1 MFSTRNIIYLTF
13 SIAVIGVIGIYL
25 QLSATNTHAVNVL
38 TAHEEK
44 ISVLT
49 FNTDIDAGQA
59 VLAQHFSWLQ
69 LPEREAENFVGLIKR
84 QDFTLEKFKG
94 AISRYPL
101 ASGDYVRFD
110 SLVLPHDSDFLTTS
124 LVEGKRAMAIKVDAQ
139 SAIAGLVSPGDRVD
153 VIFYHK
159 LKRSEEQ
166 DAWQLA
172 ASASVRQLVA
182 NVRLI
187 AVDRQINKQEVAADD
202 NNDSKIKYDDH
213 STVTLEVSVKQAEK
227 LVIAQQLGRL
237 SLLLRGS
244 SGQYASRT
252 STDDTFTDNTFRDD
266 IATNTVFA
274 DILPQFS
281 QHAQRAHMVLMQGEK
296 QVLSHAKEKQSG
308 GK

>member
-25 QLSATNTHAVNVL
+25 QLSGTKVQAINAVIANE
-38 TAHEEK
+38 AQ

-49 FNTDIDAGQA
+49 LNTDLDAGKA
-59 VLAQHFSWLQ
+59 ILAQHFNWQRISEQHAQNLI
-69 LPEREAENFVGLIKR
+69 GLIKR
-84 QDFTLEKFKG
+84 QDFKLKNFKG

-101 ASGDYVRFD
+101 VNGDYVRLD
-110 SLVLPHDSDFLTTS
+110 SLVLPHDSDFLTSS
-124 LVEGKRAMAIKVDAQ
+124 LVKGKRAMAIKVDAQ

-187 AVDRQINKQEVAADD
+187 AVDRQLNKQEIDAD
-202 NNDSKIKYDDH
+202 NDSKIKYDDH
-213 STVTLEVSVKQAEK
+213 STVTLEVSIKQAEK
-227 LVIAQQLGRL
+227 LALAQQLGRL

-244 SGQYASRT
+244 SGQYVQVVSPEKL
-252 STDDTFTDNTFRDD
+252 S
-266 IATNTVFA
+266 TNTVFS
-274 DILPQFS
+274 DVLPQFS

-308 GK
+308 DE

>member
-25 QLSATNTHAVNVL
+25 QLSGTKAINTAIANE
-38 TAHEEK
+38 AP

-49 FNTDIDAGQA
+49 LNTDLDAGKA
-59 VLAQHFSWLQ
+59 ILAQYFSWQ
-69 LPEREAENFVGLIKR
+69 LISEQQAQNLVGLIKR
-84 QDFTLEKFKG
+84 QDFKLKKFKG

-101 ASGDYVRFD
+101 ANGDYIRLD

-124 LVEGKRAMAIKVDAQ
+124 LVKGKRAMAIKVDAQ

-166 DAWQLA
+166 DVWQIN
-172 ASASVRQLVA
+172 ASASVRQLVT

-187 AVDRQINKQEVAADD
+187 AVDRQLNKQEVADD
-202 NNDSKIKYDDH
+202 SRKGSKIKYDDH
-213 STVTLEVSVKQAEK
+213 STVTLEVTVKQAQK
-227 LVIAQQLGRL
+227 LAMAQQLGRL

-244 SGQYASRT
+244 SGQYGQLAAT
-252 STDDTFTDNTFRDD
+252 ED
-266 IATNTVFA
+266 ISINTVFA
-274 DILPQFS
+274 DILPQFD
-281 QHAQRAHMVLMQGEK
+281 QHAQRAQMVLMQGEK

-308 GK
+308 EK

>member
-25 QLSATNTHAVNVL
+25 QLSGIKAPTINAQVINEGQIQVL
-38 TAHEEK
+38 T
-44 ISVLT
+44 L
-49 FNTDIDAGQA
+49 NTDLNAGQA
-59 VLAQHFSWLQ
+59 VLTQHFTWQFISEQQAQNL
-69 LPEREAENFVGLIKR
+69 VGLIKR
-84 QDFTLEKFKG
+84 QGFTLAEFKG

-101 ASGDYVRFD
+101 VSGDYVRFD
-110 SLVLPHDSDFLTTS
+110 SLVLAHDSDFLTTS
-124 LVEGKRAMAIKVDAQ
+124 LVSGKRAMAIKVDAQ

-153 VIFYHK
+153 VLFYHK

-166 DAWQLA
+166 DAWQIA

-187 AVDRQINKQEVAADD
+187 AVDRELNKLAVEDNGESKTKYNDD
-202 NNDSKIKYDDH
+202 
-213 STVTLEVSVKQAEK
+213 STVTLEVSVTQAQK
-227 LVIAQQLGRL
+227 LAIAQQLGRL

-244 SGQYASRT
+244 SGEYTQGIHT
-252 STDDTFTDNTFRDD
+252 EETP
-266 IATNTVFA
+266 TNTVFA
-274 DILPQFS
+274 DILPQFG

-308 GK
+308 EE

>member
-25 QLSATNTHAVNVL
+25 QLSGTKAINTAIANE
-38 TAHEEK
+38 AP

-49 FNTDIDAGQA
+49 LNTDLDAGKA
-59 VLAQHFSWLQ
+59 ILAQHFSWQ
-69 LPEREAENFVGLIKR
+69 LISEQQAQNLVGLIKR
-84 QDFTLEKFKG
+84 QDFKLKKFKG

-101 ASGDYVRFD
+101 ANGDYIRLD

-124 LVEGKRAMAIKVDAQ
+124 LVKGKRAMAIKVDAQ

-166 DAWQLA
+166 DVWQIN
-172 ASASVRQLVA
+172 ASASVRQLVT

-187 AVDRQINKQEVAADD
+187 AVDRQLNKQEVADD
-202 NNDSKIKYDDH
+202 DSRKGSKIKYDDH
-213 STVTLEVSVKQAEK
+213 STVTLEVTVKQGQK
-227 LVIAQQLGRL
+227 LAMAQQLGRL

-244 SGQYASRT
+244 SGQYSQLAAT
-252 STDDTFTDNTFRDD
+252 EDNS
-266 IATNTVFA
+266 TNTVFA
-274 DILPQFS
+274 DILPQFY
-281 QHAQRAHMVLMQGEK
+281 QHAQRAQMVLMQGEK

-308 GK
+308 EK

>member
-25 QLSATNTHAVNVL
+25 QLSGTKAINTAIANE
-38 TAHEEK
+38 AP

-49 FNTDIDAGQA
+49 LNTDLDAGKA
-59 VLAQHFSWLQ
+59 ILAQHFSWQ
-69 LPEREAENFVGLIKR
+69 LISEQQTQNLVGLIKR
-84 QDFTLEKFKG
+84 QDFKLKNFKG

-101 ASGDYVRFD
+101 VNGDYVRLD
-110 SLVLPHDSDFLTTS
+110 SLVLPHDSDFLTSS
-124 LVEGKRAMAIKVDAQ
+124 LVKGKRAMAIKVDAQ

-187 AVDRQINKQEVAADD
+187 AVDRQLNKQEIDAD
-202 NNDSKIKYDDH
+202 NDSKIKYDDH
-213 STVTLEVSVKQAEK
+213 STVTLEVSIKQAEK
-227 LVIAQQLGRL
+227 LALAQQLGRL

-244 SGQYASRT
+244 SGQYVQVVSPEKL
-252 STDDTFTDNTFRDD
+252 S
-266 IATNTVFA
+266 TNTVFS
-274 DILPQFS
+274 DVLPQFS

-308 GK
+308 DE

>member
-25 QLSATNTHAVNVL
+25 QLSGTKAINTAIANE
-38 TAHEEK
+38 AP

-49 FNTDIDAGQA
+49 LNTDLDAGKA
-59 VLAQHFSWLQ
+59 ILAQHFSWQ
-69 LPEREAENFVGLIKR
+69 LISEQQAQNLVGLIKR
-84 QDFTLEKFKG
+84 QDFKLKKFKG

-101 ASGDYVRFD
+101 ANGDYIRLD

-124 LVEGKRAMAIKVDAQ
+124 LVKGKRAMAIKVDAQ

-166 DAWQLA
+166 DVWQIN
-172 ASASVRQLVA
+172 ASASVRQLVT

-187 AVDRQINKQEVAADD
+187 AVDRQLNKQDVADD
-202 NNDSKIKYDDH
+202 DSRKGSKIKYDDH
-213 STVTLEVSVKQAEK
+213 STVTLEVTVKQGQK
-227 LVIAQQLGRL
+227 LAMAQQLGRL

-244 SGQYASRT
+244 SGQYSQLAAT
-252 STDDTFTDNTFRDD
+252 EDNS
-266 IATNTVFA
+266 TNTVFA
-274 DILPQFS
+274 DILPQFY
-281 QHAQRAHMVLMQGEK
+281 QHAQRAQMVLMQGEK

-308 GK
+308 EK

>member
-25 QLSATNTHAVNVL
+25 QLSGTKAINTAIANE
-38 TAHEEK
+38 AP

-49 FNTDIDAGQA
+49 LNTDLDAGKA
-59 VLAQHFSWLQ
+59 ILAQHFSWQ
-69 LPEREAENFVGLIKR
+69 LISEQQAQNLVGLIKR
-84 QDFTLEKFKG
+84 QDFKLKKFKG

-101 ASGDYVRFD
+101 ANGDYIRLD

-124 LVEGKRAMAIKVDAQ
+124 LVKGKRAMAIKVDAQ

-166 DAWQLA
+166 DVWQIN
-172 ASASVRQLVA
+172 ASASVRQLVT

-187 AVDRQINKQEVAADD
+187 AVDRQLNKQEVADD
-202 NNDSKIKYDDH
+202 SRKGSKIKYDDH
-213 STVTLEVSVKQAEK
+213 STVTLEVTVKQGQK
-227 LVIAQQLGRL
+227 LAMAQQLGRL

-244 SGQYASRT
+244 SGQYGQLAAT
-252 STDDTFTDNTFRDD
+252 ED
-266 IATNTVFA
+266 ISINTVFA
-274 DILPQFS
+274 DILPQFD
-281 QHAQRAHMVLMQGEK
+281 QHAQRAQMVLMQGEK

-308 GK
+308 EK

>member
-25 QLSATNTHAVNVL
+25 QLSGTKAINTAIANE
-38 TAHEEK
+38 AP

-49 FNTDIDAGQA
+49 LNTDLDAGKA
-59 VLAQHFSWLQ
+59 ILAQHFSWQ
-69 LPEREAENFVGLIKR
+69 LISEQQAQNLVGLIKR
-84 QDFTLEKFKG
+84 QDFKLKKFKG

-101 ASGDYVRFD
+101 ANGDYIRLD

-124 LVEGKRAMAIKVDAQ
+124 LVKGKRAMAIKVDAQ

-166 DAWQLA
+166 DVWQIN
-172 ASASVRQLVA
+172 ASASVRQLVT

-187 AVDRQINKQEVAADD
+187 AVDRQLNKQEVADD
-202 NNDSKIKYDDH
+202 SRKGSKIKYDDH
-213 STVTLEVSVKQAEK
+213 STVTLEVTVKQAQK
-227 LVIAQQLGRL
+227 LAMAQQLGRL

-244 SGQYASRT
+244 SGQYGQLAAT
-252 STDDTFTDNTFRDD
+252 ED
-266 IATNTVFA
+266 ISINTVFA
-274 DILPQFS
+274 DILPQFD
-281 QHAQRAHMVLMQGEK
+281 QHAQRAQMVLMQGEK

-308 GK
+308 EK

>member
-25 QLSATNTHAVNVL
+25 QLSGTKAINTAIANE
-38 TAHEEK
+38 AP

-49 FNTDIDAGQA
+49 LNTDLDAGKA
-59 VLAQHFSWLQ
+59 ILAQHFSWQ
-69 LPEREAENFVGLIKR
+69 LISEQQAQNLVGLIKR
-84 QDFTLEKFKG
+84 QDFKLKKFKG

-101 ASGDYVRFD
+101 ANGDYIRLD

-124 LVEGKRAMAIKVDAQ
+124 LVKGKRAMAIKVDAQ

-166 DAWQLA
+166 DVWQIN
-172 ASASVRQLVA
+172 ASAAVRQLVT

-187 AVDRQINKQEVAADD
+187 AVDRQLNKQDVADD
-202 NNDSKIKYDDH
+202 DSRKGSKIKYDDH
-213 STVTLEVSVKQAEK
+213 STVTLEVTVKQGQK
-227 LVIAQQLGRL
+227 LAIAQQLGRL

-244 SGQYASRT
+244 SGQYGQLAAT
-252 STDDTFTDNTFRDD
+252 ENIT
-266 IATNTVFA
+266 TNTVFA
-274 DILPQFS
+274 DILPQFD
-281 QHAQRAHMVLMQGEK
+281 QHAQRAQMVLMQGEK

-308 GK
+308 EK

>member
-25 QLSATNTHAVNVL
+25 QLSGTKAINTVIANE
-38 TAHEEK
+38 AP

-49 FNTDIDAGQA
+49 LNTDLDAGKA
-59 VLAQHFSWLQ
+59 ILAQHFSWQ
-69 LPEREAENFVGLIKR
+69 LISEQQTQNLVGLIKR
-84 QDFTLEKFKG
+84 QDFKLKNFKG

-101 ASGDYVRFD
+101 VNGDYVRLD

-124 LVEGKRAMAIKVDAQ
+124 LVKGKRAMAIKVDAQ

-166 DAWQLA
+166 DVWQIN
-172 ASASVRQLVA
+172 ASASVRQLVT

-187 AVDRQINKQEVAADD
+187 AVDRQLSKQEVADD
-202 NNDSKIKYDDH
+202 SRKGSKIKYDDH
-213 STVTLEVSVKQAEK
+213 STVTLEVTVKQAQK
-227 LVIAQQLGRL
+227 LAMAQQLGRL

-244 SGQYASRT
+244 SGQYGQLAAT
-252 STDDTFTDNTFRDD
+252 EDNS
-266 IATNTVFA
+266 TNTVFA
-274 DILPQFS
+274 DILPQFY
-281 QHAQRAHMVLMQGEK
+281 QHAQRAQMVLMQGEK

-308 GK
+308 EK

>member
-25 QLSATNTHAVNVL
+25 QLSGTKAINTAIANE
-38 TAHEEK
+38 AP

-49 FNTDIDAGQA
+49 LNTDLDAGKA
-59 VLAQHFSWLQ
+59 ILAQYFSWQ
-69 LPEREAENFVGLIKR
+69 LISEQQAQNLVGLIKR
-84 QDFTLEKFKG
+84 QDFKLKKFKG

-101 ASGDYVRFD
+101 ANGDYIRLD

-124 LVEGKRAMAIKVDAQ
+124 LVKGKRAMAIKVDAQ

-166 DAWQLA
+166 DVWQIN
-172 ASASVRQLVA
+172 ASASVRQLVT

-187 AVDRQINKQEVAADD
+187 AVDRQLNKQKVAD
-202 NNDSKIKYDDH
+202 NDSRKGSKIKYDDH
-213 STVTLEVSVKQAEK
+213 STVTLEVTVKQGQK
-227 LVIAQQLGRL
+227 LAMAQQLGRL

-244 SGQYASRT
+244 SGQYSQLSAT
-252 STDDTFTDNTFRDD
+252 EDNS
-266 IATNTVFA
+266 TNTVFS
-274 DILPQFS
+274 DILPQFY
-281 QHAQRAHMVLMQGEK
+281 QHAQRAQMVLMQGEK

-308 GK
+308 EK

>member
-25 QLSATNTHAVNVL
+25 QLSGTKAQAINAVIAND
-38 TAHEEK
+38 EK

-49 FNTDIDAGQA
+49 LNTNLVAGQA
-59 VLAQHFSWLQ
+59 ILAQHFTWQFITESQSQKL
-69 LPEREAENFVGLIKR
+69 VGLIKR
-84 QDFTLEKFKG
+84 QDFKLTKFKG
-94 AISRYPL
+94 AISRYSL
-101 ASGDYVRFD
+101 SSGDYVRLD

-124 LVEGKRAMAIKVDAQ
+124 LTEDKRAMAIKVDAQ

-172 ASASVRQLVA
+172 ASASVRQLVV

-187 AVDRQINKQEVAADD
+187 AVDRQLNKQEVDAD
-202 NNDSKIKYDDH
+202 NNSKIKYDDH
-213 STVTLEVSVKQAEK
+213 STVTLEVSVKQAER
-227 LVIAQQLGRL
+227 LAIAQQLGRL

-244 SGQYASRT
+244 SGQYAQLSTTEKT
-252 STDDTFTDNTFRDD
+252 STD
-266 IATNTVFA
+266 TVFS
-274 DILPQFS
+274 DILPQFD
-281 QHAQRAHMVLMQGEK
+281 QHAQRANMVLMQGEK

-308 GK
+308 DE

>member
-25 QLSATNTHAVNVL
+25 QLSGTKAINTAIANE
-38 TAHEEK
+38 AP

-49 FNTDIDAGQA
+49 LNTDLDAGKA
-59 VLAQHFSWLQ
+59 ILAQHFSWQ
-69 LPEREAENFVGLIKR
+69 LISEQQAQNLVGLIKR
-84 QDFTLEKFKG
+84 QDFKLKKFKG

-101 ASGDYVRFD
+101 ANGDYIRLD

-124 LVEGKRAMAIKVDAQ
+124 LVKGKRAMAIKVDAQ

-166 DAWQLA
+166 DVWQIN
-172 ASASVRQLVA
+172 ASASVRQLVT

-187 AVDRQINKQEVAADD
+187 AVDRQLNKQEVADD
-202 NNDSKIKYDDH
+202 SRKGSKIKYDDH
-213 STVTLEVSVKQAEK
+213 STVTLEVTVKQGQK
-227 LVIAQQLGRL
+227 LAMAQQLGRL

-244 SGQYASRT
+244 SGQYGQLAAT
-252 STDDTFTDNTFRDD
+252 ED
-266 IATNTVFA
+266 ISINTVFA
-274 DILPQFS
+274 DILPQFD
-281 QHAQRAHMVLMQGEK
+281 QHAQRAQMVLMQGEK

-308 GK
+308 DK